1 LANLPLKELSMSQAA
16 DQAYATL
23 IGRFKDYSLLN
34 SCASLLGWDERTYM
48 PRQAAT
54 LRGDQMALLARL
66 AHDLLTSREL
76 GDLLAAVE
84 QSSLVAEAES
94 VPAVNVRE
102 IRRLHNRAV
111 KIPKELV
118 EELARVTTHAQQ
130 VWQEARRA
138 SDFGAFRPWLEKVV
152 RLKREEAEAV
162 GHHGVPYDALL
173 DEYEPGATTAEI
185 TAVFAA
191 LRAALTPL
199 VAAIVRSGRHPRT
212 DVLERT
218 YPVERQ
224 QVFGQAAAAAVG
236 FDFDAGRLDVT
247 THPFCSGLG
256 PGDCRIT
263 TRYNLHHFN
272 EAFFGILH
280 EAGHGIYEQGLD
292 PQHSGTP
299 MGSAVSLGIHE
310 SQSRLWENQVG
321 RGRPF
326 WEHFFPRARQV
337 FLEALRDVSLDEFVF
352 AVNDVRP
359 SFIRVE
365 ADEATYNLHIIL
377 RFELEQALISGD
389 LPAADVPRAWDEKF
403 EQLFGLTPPNDALGC
418 LQDIHWSGGGIGYFP
433 TYTLGNLYAAQFMEA
448 ARRDLGDLDA
458 DFRRGDFGRLK
469 AWLNEK
475 VHRPGHRYR
484 PADLCRHVTGRPL
497 DHQPLLAYLRGKY
510 APLYGI

>member
-1 LANLPLKELSMSQAA
+1 MAGNV
-16 DQAYATL
+16 DHAYATL
-23 IGRFKDYSLLN
+23 IGRFKEYSLLG

-48 PRQAAT
+48 PRQGAT
-54 LRGDQMALLARL
+54 LRGDQMALVARL
-66 AHDLLTSREL
+66 MHE
-76 GDLLAAVE
+76 LLASPEMGHLLSTVE
-84 QSSLVAEAES
+84 ASDLVRDAES
-94 VPAVNVRE
+94 VAAVNVRE
-102 IRRLHNRAV
+102 VRRLHNRAV
-111 KIPKELV
+111 KVPKELV

-130 VWQEARRA
+130 VWQQARQA
-138 SDFGAFRPWLEKVV
+138 SDFPAFRPWLEKIV

-162 GHHGVPYDALL
+162 GHKGVPYDALL

-185 TAVFAA
+185 TRVFAD
-191 LRAALTPL
+191 LRAKLTPL
-199 VAAIVRSGRHPRT
+199 VGAIVQSGRRPRT
-212 DVLERT
+212 DILERN
-218 YPVERQ
+218 YPVDRQ
-224 QVFGQAAAAAVG
+224 QVFGQAAASAVG

-263 TRYNLHHFN
+263 TRYNARHFN

-299 MGSAVSLGIHE
+299 MGMAVSLGIHE

-321 RGRPF
+321 RGRAF

-337 FLEALRDVSLDEFVF
+337 FLEALRDVSLDEFLFVI
-352 AVNDVRP
+352 NDVRP

-365 ADEATYNLHIIL
+365 ADEATYNMHIIL
-377 RFELEQALISGD
+377 RFELEQALINGD
-389 LPAADVPRAWDEKF
+389 LPAADVPGAWNEKF
-403 EQLFGLTPPNDALGC
+403 AQSFGLTPPNDAQGC

-458 DFRRGDFGRLK
+458 DFRRGEFGRLK
-469 AWLNEK
+469 GWLNEK

-484 PADLCRHVTGRPL
+484 PAELCRRVTGRPL

-510 APLYGI
+510 GPLYGI